1 MFDDLNLS
9 IVIISLF
16 WLGAF
21 GFYLYTSRQQEN
33 IADEVEQLQKKLDKH
48 DGQE

>member
-1 MFDDLNLS
+1 MFDDLNLL

-21 GFYLYTSRQQEN
+21 GFYLYTSRQQET
-33 IADEVEQLQKKLDKH
+33 IADEVEQLQKKLDKN